1 MAEQQAATETP
12 SAPPASGGGTATK
25 ARPSPAPPKV
35 DRLPPWKVLLHNDDH
50 NSMPYVVQTIIELTK
65 VNRYYAMLRMIEAHT
80 SGVAQLLTTHRE
92 HAELLREQFASRKLI
107 ATTEPA

>member
-1 MAEQQAATETP
+1 MAEKHAAIETP
-12 SAPPASGGGTATK
+12 TAPPASGPTAATK
-25 ARPSPAPPKV
+25 TRPSPAPPKV
-35 DRLPPWKVLLHNDDH
+35 DQLPPWKVLLHNDDH

-80 SGVAQLLTTHRE
+80 SGVALLLTTHRE
-92 HAELLREQFASRKLI
+92 HAELLCEQFASKKLV